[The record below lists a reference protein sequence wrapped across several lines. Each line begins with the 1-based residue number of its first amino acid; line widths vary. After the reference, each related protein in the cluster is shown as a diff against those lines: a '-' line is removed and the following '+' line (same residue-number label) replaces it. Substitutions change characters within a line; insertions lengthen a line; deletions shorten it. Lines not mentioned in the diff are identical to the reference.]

1 MDTGAK
7 EAPRGF
13 SQHSL
18 ILKKALKT
26 FWPHRVAHSFS
37 CFSLLARVAIWKR
50 YPVFTGVAGWVN
62 TDGVFSLLA
71 ERLMNLALG
80 TGFFRSAVWWEE
92 QTEANQER
100 LEAIFSYP
108 FLSFPSIKFRPTH
121 GHLIKRLKH
130 AGPVDPAPPRISLP
144 NSSPLS
150 HQGRHNQVKGD
161 RVSKNLHLPVL
172 KGKMDRPDFKSI
184 EILFKKYSLF
194 FLSLGRCMWSR
205 EAK

>member
-80 TGFFRSAVWWEE
+80 TGFFRRAVWWEE

-100 LEAIFSYP
+100 LEAIFSYL

-121 GHLIKRLKH
+121 DHLIGETPWGKLKKEWEDSRRAVRLHCSSDSDNRKRGTMLVMKCLKLQCY
-130 AGPVDPAPPRISLP
+130 ISIW
-144 NSSPLS
+144 
-150 HQGRHNQVKGD
+150 QGQWQVWEPK
-161 RVSKNLHLPVL
+161 L
-172 KGKMDRPDFKSI
+172 SI
-184 EILFKKYSLF
+184 ETPKFPSSRPSSVSL
-194 FLSLGRCMWSR
+194 LHS
-205 EAK
+205 